1 MEEIRIAVL
10 GNVDSAKSTLIS
22 TITNKI
28 LDDGRGSARKKF
40 LNMIMKW
47 KVEEQVVYLLDIFV

>member
-1 MEEIRIAVL
+1 MEEIRVAVL

-28 LDDGRGSARKKF
+28 LDDGRGSARSKIFKH
-40 LNMIMKW
+40 KHE
-47 KVEEQVVYLLDIFV
+47 KETEELVVFHLGI